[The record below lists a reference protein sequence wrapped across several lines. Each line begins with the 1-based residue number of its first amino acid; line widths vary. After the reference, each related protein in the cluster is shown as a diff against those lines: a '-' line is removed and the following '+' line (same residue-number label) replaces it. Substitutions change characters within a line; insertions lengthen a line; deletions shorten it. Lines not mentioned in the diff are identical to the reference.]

1 MKRKP
6 NFKHALRRTFLE
18 ELDIKMSK
26 TERMLT
32 QDPYLILG
40 YGINAFFEILLQLV
54 NMFLVITVFCIPLYV
69 GYSTNS

>member
-1 MKRKP
+1 
-6 NFKHALRRTFLE
+6 
-18 ELDIKMSK
+18 MSK

>member
-6 NFKHALRRTFLE
+6 NFKHALRQTFLE